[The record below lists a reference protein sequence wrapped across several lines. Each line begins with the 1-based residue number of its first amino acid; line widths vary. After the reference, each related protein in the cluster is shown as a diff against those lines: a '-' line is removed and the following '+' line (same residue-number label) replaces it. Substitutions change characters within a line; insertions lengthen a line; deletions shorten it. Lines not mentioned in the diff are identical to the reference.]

1 MYTAPCMRTITSEV
15 MALHRMTAVLMCGR
29 HSLRFRLPCLAVRI
43 DEACRQFLRECAN
56 VRKLSEH
63 TTRAYQLDLAR
74 FTRFAGA
81 GADVTSFDRTTLLQY
96 VEHLFGEH
104 RLKETSAKRHVA
116 SLRSLF
122 RWLEDN
128 GHVADDPFRGAR
140 VRIKLPRR
148 LPRVL
153 SRAELATI
161 LEHPPANGFSGL
173 TARMAAELLFATGI
187 RVAELAGLRDDDIDL
202 AAGVI
207 TIVGKGSR
215 QRRVYIPDSE
225 IRELVIAYR
234 HARAARGLATD
245 SFLVNSRGG
254 AASPQLIRRLIRTL
268 AEDAALTRR
277 VTPHMFRHSVATYLL
292 EEGVDIRYVQRLL
305 GHRSIVTTEIYTHVA
320 DAALKSRVIE
330 RHPRKSILGKAR

>member
-1 MYTAPCMRTITSEV
+1 M
-15 MALHRMTAVLMCGR
+15 
-29 HSLRFRLPCLAVRI
+29 RI
-43 DEACRQFLRECAN
+43 DHACDEFLRDCAN

-63 TTRAYQLDLAR
+63 TIRAYRLDLTR
-74 FTRFAGA
+74 FTRFVGPRTNI
-81 GADVTSFDRTTLLQY
+81 TSFDRNVLLQY
-96 VEHLFGEH
+96 VEYLFTEH
-104 RLKETSAKRHVA
+104 HLKETSAKRHVA

-128 GHVADDPFRGAR
+128 GHVAEDPFRGAR
-140 VRIKLPRR
+140 VRIRLPRR

-161 LEHPPANGFSGL
+161 LQHRPSGDFASL
-173 TARMAAELLFATGI
+173 TARIAAELLFATGI
-187 RVAELAGLRDDDIDL
+187 RVAELASLRDDDIDL
-202 AAGVI
+202 TAGVI
-207 TIVGKGSR
+207 TIIGKGSR

-225 IRELVIAYR
+225 IRDLVIAYR
-234 HARAARGLATD
+234 HARNALAHAPIF
-245 SFLVNSRGG
+245 FLVNSRGDP
-254 AASPQLIRRLIRTL
+254 ASPQFIRRLVRQL
-268 AEDAALTRR
+268 GENAALTRR

-330 RHPRKSILGKAR
+330 RHPRKAILGRA

>member
-1 MYTAPCMRTITSEV
+1 M
-15 MALHRMTAVLMCGR
+15 
-29 HSLRFRLPCLAVRI
+29 RI
-43 DEACRQFLRECAN
+43 DHACDEFLRDCAN

-63 TTRAYQLDLAR
+63 TVRAYRLDLAR
-74 FTRFAGA
+74 FTRFAGRRA
-81 GADVTSFDRTTLLQY
+81 NVASFDRNVLLQY
-96 VEHLFGEH
+96 VEYLFAEH
-104 RLKETSAKRHVA
+104 KLKETSAKRHVA

-122 RWLEDN
+122 RWLEDS
-128 GHVADDPFRGAR
+128 GHVSEDPFRGAR
-140 VRIKLPRR
+140 VRIRLPRR

-161 LEHPPANGFSGL
+161 LEHRPAGDFASL

-202 AAGVI
+202 TAGVI

-215 QRRVYIPDSE
+215 QRRVYIPDSD

-234 HARAARGLATD
+234 HARTALRPTAE
-245 SFLVNSRGG
+245 SFLVNSRG
-254 AASPQLIRRLIRTL
+254 APASPQFIRRLVRQL
-268 AEDAALTRR
+268 GENAALTRR

-330 RHPRKSILGKAR
+330 RHPRKAILGRG